1 MSNHSP
7 FGYGWVPPHWEP
19 STKTVKPLSEDTP
32 KGTDALK
39 TAYLEMQVAVTNK
52 DAMGLKRLVD
62 AHGANLPP
70 ARWKTLGRLAIKN
83 FSPATAELIKA
94 NWKELF
100 SLQQF
105 MECVFNDWEDAF
117 DFGLNTLEGASKK
130 VSSNYDDLYYAFVAE
145 PLINKKYNLL
155 DKYRPKVLPAV
166 SHAGRQAAAVLL
178 IKLLTRV
185 NEKNVSTQYNL
196 WNELANENWET
207 VFAAVNPYQD
217 WRKPDHAFGLTR
229 LCQTHPAISQQ
240 LEKAQKKHTLL
251 RKRFE
256 GIVLNTVFLNK
267 PHEKITATAPRKIF
281 TPEFAQMVEE
291 EDWHV
296 NCGGDTPLAVLRNHS
311 FFSAFLQKYC
321 TIKGIPYIEKRNNG
335 VQNLLKCPDFVVD
348 LIQTPEGVRCL
359 RAAMEEPENI
369 KTIAIHLL
377 ETLYPKKVFDGI
389 VAAVTD
395 VVDDSGKNIAHY
407 LAQLIV
413 QRGSWSVSSLER
425 VFKSEHI
432 DWDGADN
439 TGVVAKT
446 FVLDAI
452 VHHLR
457 EPCEISLRER
467 EKTLMRSA
475 IQKGRQ
481 ETTQRVKTQSKRKI

>member
-1 MSNHSP
+1 
-7 FGYGWVPPHWEP
+7 
-19 STKTVKPLSEDTP
+19 L
-32 KGTDALK
+32 AL
-39 TAYLEMQVAVTNK
+39 
-52 DAMGLKRLVD
+52 R
-62 AHGANLPP
+62 
-70 ARWKTLGRLAIKN
+70 N
-83 FSPATAELIKA
+83 FSPATAQLIKA
-94 NWKELF
+94 NWKEVF
-100 SLQQF
+100 TRQQF
-105 MECVFNDWEDAF
+105 MDCVFNDWEDAF
-117 DFGLNTLEGASKK
+117 DFGLNTLDASKK
-130 VSSNYDDLYYAFVAE
+130 RSLSYDDLYYAFVAE

-166 SHAGRQAAAVLL
+166 SQAGRQAAAVLL
-178 IKLLTRV
+178 VKLLTRV
-185 NEKNVSTQYNL
+185 TEKNVSTQYNL

-240 LEKAQKKHTLL
+240 LEKAQKKHALL

-291 EDWHV
+291 EAWHV

-311 FFSAFLQKYC
+311 FFSGFLQKYC
-321 TIKGIPYIEKRNNG
+321 ETKGIPYIEKRNNG
-335 VQNLLKCPDFVVD
+335 VQNLLQCSDFVVD
-348 LIQTPEGVRCL
+348 LIQTPEGIGCL
-359 RAAMEEPENI
+359 RAAMGEAENI
-369 KTIAIHLL
+369 KKIAEHLL
-377 ETLYPKKVFDGI
+377 QDSYPKKVFDGI
-389 VAAVTD
+389 AAAVTD
-395 VVDDSGKNIAHY
+395 VVDDSGKNLAHY

-413 QRGSWSVSSLER
+413 QRGSWHVPNLER

-446 FVLDAI
+446 FVLDTI

-457 EPCEISLRER
+457 EPCEIALRER

-481 ETTQRVKTQSKRKI
+481 ETGHRVKTQFKRKI